1 MEDDLIITDWNEGL
15 DWFKYIGPEVRE
27 VWNTLP
33 YDMRNRMMNDAAFF
47 LDRDYDLAIE
57 MRGDDR

>member
-1 MEDDLIITDWNEGL
+1 MDDDLTVTDWNEGL

-27 VWNTLP
+27 VWNSLP
-33 YDMRNRMMNDAAFF
+33 YDLRNRMMNDAAFF

-57 MRGDDR
+57 SRGDDR